1 MWLFSVFNLFYVFCV
16 SFLPVI
22 LDTGFQVAISE
33 FYFCE
38 FLAPGVEWDR
48 DQLHRFQS
56 NT

>member
-22 LDTGFQVAISE
+22 LDTGFQVATSE
-33 FYFCE
+33 FCFCE
-38 FLAPGVEWDR
+38 FLVAGVEWDR